1 MNMDEELN
9 QCLNSIPSFVAQ
21 LEEQRYT
28 TDLNLMEWFIMRAEL
43 FLGLLRNGDMTI
55 LKSGTSDQG
64 LTCMSTSEPCSASL
78 VILAAEVLGGA
89 GLDHVMHAWNA
100 CA

>member
-1 MNMDEELN
+1 MDEELN

-43 FLGLLRNGDMTI
+43 FLGLLRVLTLI
-55 LKSGTSDQG
+55 LS
-64 LTCMSTSEPCSASL
+64 
-78 VILAAEVLGGA
+78 
-89 GLDHVMHAWNA
+89 
-100 CA
+100 